1 MAAYNRYTLCE
12 FCTVCFERLSDERDI
27 AILDHR
33 FHGLF
38 YMHSFYSTSSKPKAV
53 ALEEN
58 LNILLMAV
66 IVNKMGC
73 MLHTRLEE
81 IQRRLAS
88 SGLLNLWVDA
98 MYENSF
104 KNYYNVLKVEQTI
117 ALQFSHLQG
126 AFYLLIIGLCLGTV
140 AFIIELSCWKI
151 VHH

>member
-1 MAAYNRYTLCE
+1 
-12 FCTVCFERLSDERDI
+12 
-27 AILDHR
+27 
-33 FHGLF
+33 
-38 YMHSFYSTSSKPKAV
+38 MHSFYSTSSKPKAV

-104 KNYYNVLKVEQTI
+104 KNYYNVLKVDPAI
-117 ALQFSHLQG
+117 SLQLSHLQG
-126 AFYLLIIGLCLGTV
+126 AFYLFDFGLCLASFT
-140 AFIIELSCWKI
+140 FIIELSFWKI
-151 VHH
+151 LHHLR